1 MTTGIP
7 GAGAHEHW
15 NDRLSLYL
23 DGELESAER
32 ARLETHVAECAA
44 CAVALAELREVMAR
58 ARSLEDR
65 PPATDLWPAI
75 EARLEPR
82 AAARPAR
89 RAVIVEGP
97 AWWGR
102 RFDLGLPQL
111 AAAAVLL
118 VTLSGIGMWLA
129 LRGPVLPGTPSD
141 PAGPVAGGVPP
152 AQSPGRTDPA
162 TAGGPLASA
171 PAPSSDSARGGT
183 AAPGAIND
191 AVTVNLDDPRYDA
204 AIAELERTLAEG
216 RGKLE
221 PRTLAVVEE
230 NLRIIDRAIADARRA
245 IEADPKNI
253 WLRSHLAA
261 NMKRKVD
268 LLRSA
273 TLLATTS

>member
-1 MTTGIP
+1 
-7 GAGAHEHW
+7 
-15 NDRLSLYL
+15 
-23 DGELESAER
+23 
-32 ARLETHVAECAA
+32 
-44 CAVALAELREVMAR
+44 
-58 ARSLEDR
+58 
-65 PPATDLWPAI
+65 
-75 EARLEPR
+75 
-82 AAARPAR
+82 
-89 RAVIVEGP
+89 
-97 AWWGR
+97 
-102 RFDLGLPQL
+102 
-111 AAAAVLL
+111 
-118 VTLSGIGMWLA
+118 MWLA